1 VRGNYRIEL
10 ESIVPHRAFFAFILP
25 SLVAMILFIA
35 LPIVSVVVQSFY
47 IQHERVVTAVETC
60 SPFGGCT
67 TEMRVD
73 AAATEKLRQDEPLGR
88 FNGLGTYVDRNHLAF
103 AEVGDIL
110 SNNAGFGDA
119 VGRIYNLPFYKALA
133 FTLTYTF
140 IVTPMAMLLGFLIAL
155 GVNAIPPFYKG
166 PVIFF
171 SLLPMIVTPLVG
183 ALIIYWMASSQGI
196 IGASLQALFNDPT
209 LSLKSSAVLTWITL
223 LVYGI
228 WHNAPFS
235 FVVFYAGLQT
245 VPQDTVESAMV
256 DGASRWERIRFVIIP
271 HLMPLATFVAL
282 VQLMDN
288 FRVFEPIVGFS
299 AEANA
304 TSLSWAIFNDLRGQV
319 DQLFGSAA
327 ATSMLTIL
335 GVVIL
340 LSPVLVRTWREFNR
354 R

>member
-1 VRGNYRIEL
+1 M
-10 ESIVPHRAFFAFILP
+10 PHRAFFAFVMP
-25 SLVAMILFIA
+25 SLVAMLLFIA
-35 LPIVSVVVQSFY
+35 LPIISVAVQSLY
-47 IQHERVVTAVETC
+47 VQHERVVTEVETC
-60 SPFGGCT
+60 TPFAGCT
-67 TEMRVD
+67 KETRVD
-73 AAATEKLRQDEPLGR
+73 AEATAKLRSDEPLGR
-88 FNGLGTYVDRNHLAF
+88 FNGFGTYVDRNHLAV
-103 AEVGDIL
+103 AEIGLIL
-110 SNNAGFGDA
+110 SDNAGFKDA
-119 VGRIYNLPFYKALA
+119 VSRIYNLPFYRALA

-140 IVTPMAMLLGFLIAL
+140 VVTPLAMLLGFCIAL

-183 ALIIYWMASSQGI
+183 ALIVYWMASSQGI
-196 IGASLQALFNDPT
+196 LGATLQTIFNDPT
-209 LSLKSSAVLTWITL
+209 LSLKSSAVMTWITL
-223 LVYGI
+223 LIYGI

-245 VPQDTVESAMV
+245 VPHDTIESAMI
-256 DGASRWERIRFVIIP
+256 DGASRWERIRFVVIP

-304 TSLSWAIFNDLRGQV
+304 SSLSWSIFNDLRGQV

-327 ATSMLTIL
+327 ATSMLTIV
-335 GVVIL
+335 GVIIL
-340 LSPVLVRTWREFNR
+340 LSPVLIRTWREFNR

>member
-1 VRGNYRIEL
+1 M
-10 ESIVPHRAFFAFILP
+10 PHKAFFAFIMP
-25 SLVAMILFIA
+25 SLVAMLLFIA
-35 LPIVSVVVQSFY
+35 LPIFSVAVQSLY
-47 IQHERVVTAVETC
+47 VQHERVVTVVETC
-60 SPFGGCT
+60 TPFAGCT
-67 TEMRVD
+67 KEARVD
-73 AAATEKLRQDEPLGR
+73 AEATEKLRNDEPLGR
-88 FNGLGTYVDRNHLAF
+88 FNGFGTYVDRNHLAV
-103 AEVGDIL
+103 AEIGAIVSD
-110 SNNAGFGDA
+110 NAGFKDA
-119 VGRIYNLPFYKALA
+119 LSRIYNLPFYRALA

-140 IVTPMAMLLGFLIAL
+140 VVTPLAMLLGFCIAL

-183 ALIIYWMASSQGI
+183 AMIMYWMASSQGI
-196 IGASLQALFNDPT
+196 LGATLQNIFNDPT
-209 LSLKSSAVLTWITL
+209 LSLKSSAMLTWITL
-223 LVYGI
+223 LAYGI

-245 VPQDTVESAMV
+245 VPHDTIESAMI
-256 DGASRWERIRFVIIP
+256 DGASRWERVRFVIIP

-304 TSLSWAIFNDLRGQV
+304 SSLSWSIFNDLRGQV

-327 ATSMLTIL
+327 ATSMLTIV
-335 GVVIL
+335 GVIIL

>member
-1 VRGNYRIEL
+1 M
-10 ESIVPHRAFFAFILP
+10 PHRAFFAFIMP
-25 SLVAMILFIA
+25 SLVAMLLFIA
-35 LPIVSVVVQSFY
+35 LPIISVAVQSLY
-47 IQHERVVTAVETC
+47 VQHERVVSEVETC
-60 SPFGGCT
+60 APFDGCT
-67 TEMRVD
+67 KAMRVD
-73 AAATEKLRQDEPLGR
+73 AEATNKLRHDEPLGR
-88 FNGLGTYVDRNHLAF
+88 FNGFGTYLDRNHLA
-103 AEVGDIL
+103 ASEIGAIL
-110 SNNAGFGDA
+110 SDNAGFADT
-119 VGRIYNLPFYKALA
+119 VSRIYNLPFYRALA

-140 IVTPMAMLLGFLIAL
+140 VVTPLAMALGFCIAL

-183 ALIIYWMASSQGI
+183 ALIVYWMASSQGI
-196 IGASLQALFNDPT
+196 LGATLQAIFSDPT

-245 VPQDTVESAMV
+245 VPHDTIESAMI
-256 DGASRWERIRFVIIP
+256 DGASRWERIRFVVIP
-271 HLMPLATFVAL
+271 HLMPLATFVGL

-304 TSLSWAIFNDLRGQV
+304 TSLSWSIFNDLRGQV

-327 ATSMLTIL
+327 ATSMLTIA
-335 GVVIL
+335 GVIIL
-340 LSPVLVRTWREFNR
+340 LSPVLLRTWREFNR

>member
-1 VRGNYRIEL
+1 M
-10 ESIVPHRAFFAFILP
+10 PHKAFFAFIMP
-25 SLVAMILFIA
+25 SLLAMLLFIA
-35 LPIVSVVVQSFY
+35 LPIVSVAVQSLY
-47 IQHERVVTAVETC
+47 VQHERVVTEVETC
-60 SPFGGCT
+60 APFAGCT
-67 TEMRVD
+67 TETRVD
-73 AAATEKLRQDEPLGR
+73 AEATEKLRHAEPLGR
-88 FNGLGTYVDRNHLAF
+88 FNGFGTYLDRNHLAT
-103 AEVGDIL
+103 AEIGAIL
-110 SNNAGFGDA
+110 SNNAGFADIA
-119 VGRIYNLPFYKALA
+119 SRIYNLPFYRALA

-140 IVTPMAMLLGFLIAL
+140 VVTPLAMLLGFCIAL

-183 ALIIYWMASSQGI
+183 ALILYWMSSPQGI
-196 IGASLQALFNDPT
+196 LGATLQSLLNDPT
-209 LSLKSSAVLTWITL
+209 LSLKSSAVLTWATL

-245 VPQDTVESAMV
+245 VPHDTLESAMI
-256 DGASRWERIRFVIIP
+256 DGANRWERIRFVVIP

-304 TSLSWAIFNDLRGQV
+304 TSLSWSIFNDLRGQV

-327 ATSMLTIL
+327 ATSMLTII

-340 LSPVLVRTWREFNR
+340 LSPVLVRTRREFNR

>member
-1 VRGNYRIEL
+1 M
-10 ESIVPHRAFFAFILP
+10 PHKAFFAFIMP
-25 SLVAMILFIA
+25 SLVAMLLFIA
-35 LPIVSVVVQSFY
+35 LPIISVAVQSLY
-47 IQHERVVTAVETC
+47 VQHERVVTEVETC
-60 SPFGGCT
+60 APFAGCT
-67 TEMRVD
+67 KETRVD
-73 AAATEKLRQDEPLGR
+73 AEATAKLRHDEPLGR
-88 FNGLGTYVDRNHLAF
+88 FNGFGTYLDRNHLAVT
-103 AEVGDIL
+103 EIGVIL
-110 SNNAGFGDA
+110 SDNAGFKDA
-119 VGRIYNLPFYKALA
+119 VSRIYNLPFYRALA

-140 IVTPMAMLLGFLIAL
+140 VVTPFAMLLGFCIAL

-183 ALIIYWMASSQGI
+183 ALIVYWMASSQGI
-196 IGASLQALFNDPT
+196 LGATLQSIFNDPT
-209 LSLKSSAVLTWITL
+209 LSLRSSAVLTWITL

-245 VPQDTVESAMV
+245 VPHDTIESAMI
-256 DGASRWERIRFVIIP
+256 DGASRWERIRFVVIP

-304 TSLSWAIFNDLRGQV
+304 TSLSWSIFNDLRGQV

-327 ATSMLTIL
+327 ATSMLTIV
-335 GVVIL
+335 GVIIL